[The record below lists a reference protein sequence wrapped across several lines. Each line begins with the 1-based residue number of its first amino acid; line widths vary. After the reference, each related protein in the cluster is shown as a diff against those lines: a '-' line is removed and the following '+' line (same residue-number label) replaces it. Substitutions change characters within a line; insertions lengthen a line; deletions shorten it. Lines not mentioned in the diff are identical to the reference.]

1 MVNELKAV
9 RDEEANL
16 KKQKE
21 NCEFQLLVATTLIVG
36 LAEEKV
42 AWEENEVIEK
52 KNNENLVG
60 DIIIC
65 SGYIAY
71 LGIFL
76 NDYRQSCKD

>member
-9 RDEEANL
+9 REEEANL

-21 NCEFQLLVATTLIVG
+21 NCEFSLSVAKSLIEG
-36 LAEEKV
+36 LAEEKTS
-42 AWEENEVIEK
+42 WEENEK
-52 KNNENLVG
+52 KESQNEENLVG

-65 SGYIAY
+65 SGFIAY

-76 NDYRQSCKD
+76 NDYRLSCK